1 MATVQKNGWHAEAVS
16 PTKEAYLERVRRET
30 RIGRGFG
37 FPDFERAL
45 NNFREL
51 YHVRPAIA
59 RCSPDVLDR
68 LYSLLGYEAQ
78 TALGREIVHE
88 SMPIVA
94 AVLAPGTIVFEGEVD
109 EDRMGDW

>member
-1 MATVQKNGWHAEAVS
+1 M
-16 PTKEAYLERVRRET
+16 RRET

-37 FPDFERAL
+37 FADFERAL
-45 NNFREL
+45 DKFREL
-51 YHVRPAIA
+51 YHVRPAVA

-68 LYSLLGYEAQ
+68 LASILGYDAQ
-78 TALGREIVHE
+78 TSLGREIVHE

-94 AVLAPGTIVFEGEVD
+94 AVLAPGTIAFEGDVD